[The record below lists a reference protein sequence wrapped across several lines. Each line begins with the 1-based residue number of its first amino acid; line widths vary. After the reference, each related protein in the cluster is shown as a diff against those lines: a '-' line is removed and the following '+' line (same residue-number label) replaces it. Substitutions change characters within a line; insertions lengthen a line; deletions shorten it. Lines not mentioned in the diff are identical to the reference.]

1 MAIQL
6 TSMGGGVGHLKAGFL
21 GFNKSGK
28 SYTAALLA
36 SGTRREKKLDGAVMM
51 FDTEPAAQY
60 IAPIIKMETGK
71 DLVGFQS
78 RSLADACEFIRE
90 AMKAKA
96 SVLIIDSVTH
106 LWRETCD
113 SYLAQINKKAEDRAK
128 AAGQQPKKRTR
139 LEFQDW
145 GPIKSKW
152 AEFSD
157 LYVNSP
163 IDIII
168 CGRAGYEYDYEDR
181 EDGTGKDLIKTGV
194 KMKTEGEFGFE
205 PSLLIQMERVQV
217 DALGNLQNAITH
229 RCTIIGDRFNV
240 IDGKTCDNP
249 TYDFFAPHVKM
260 LTPGAVVAVNTTNQT
275 DHGVNNAGDA
285 DWTAERKGRVIL
297 SEEIKGLLTHY
308 FPGQSAESKKET
320 ADAIF
325 ECFGTRSWTAVENT
339 DTSKLRFGL
348 DKLQL
353 LLKNKPKKEEV
364 VK

>member
-1 MAIQL
+1 MPITL

-28 SYTAALLA
+28 TYTAALLA
-36 SGTRREKKLDGAVMM
+36 VGTRKEKKLTGNVMM
-51 FDTEPAAQY
+51 FDTEPAAQF
-60 IAPIIKMETGK
+60 IAPMVRKETGK
-71 DLVGFQS
+71 DLIGFQS

-90 AMKAKA
+90 AIKAKA

-106 LWRETCD
+106 IWREVCD

-128 AAGQQPKKRTR
+128 AIGQQPKKRTR

-181 EDGTGKDLIKTGV
+181 EDGSGKDLVKTGV

-217 DALGNLQNAITH
+217 DALGNLQNVLTH
-229 RCTIIGDRFNV
+229 RATIIGDRFGA
-240 IDGKTCDNP
+240 IDGKVCDNP
-249 TYDFFAPHVKM
+249 TFEFFAPHIKL
-260 LTPGAVVAVNTTNQT
+260 LTPGASVSVNTTNQT
-275 DHGVNNAGDA
+275 DHGIDKAGDA
-285 DWTAERKGRVIL
+285 EFAAERKARAIL
-297 SEEIKGLLTHY
+297 SEEIKGLLTSN

-320 ADAIF
+320 ADALF
-325 ECFGTRSWTAVENT
+325 ASFGTRSWTAIEST
-339 DTSKLRFGL
+339 DSVKLRDGL
-348 DKLQL
+348 DKLKL
-353 LLKNKPKKEEV
+353 ALKNRKVEV
-364 VK
+364 AK